1 MLFCLMP
8 KVSTR
13 VKLFGM
19 DYDFAV
25 QPVPLEGSVLS
36 TLVSQILERCDDLA
50 LLSEEADKITRTFLS
65 YPMKEVQTLLS
76 MWMREAGLTVRIDA
90 AGNVIGRLEGT
101 SDPRTLMIGSHVDT
115 VPNAGK
121 YDGIIGVM
129 LGIAI
134 AKALQMTG
142 TTLPFGLEIIAF
154 SEEEGVRF
162 ALPFIGSRAVV
173 GTLTPDIL
181 EKQDANGVSI
191 AKAIS
196 DFGLNPFDM
205 ASARAGA
212 LLGYLELHIEQG
224 PVLEAKG
231 LALGAVQGI
240 AGQTRASL
248 TLTGKA
254 GHAGTTPMNLRKDA
268 LVAAAQVV
276 LEVERFA
283 KLTPGLVATVGILE
297 VQPGAGNVIPEQ
309 VTFSLD
315 VRHLE
320 DTTRKRAVAELLD
333 FAWHTARKRD
343 LGFSHTVLLEQA
355 SSHCDEM
362 LLGFLGDAL
371 EDSGR
376 KRFELPSGAGHD
388 AMILA
393 GITRT
398 AMLFIRSPGGISHH
412 PSEAVQI
419 GDVRAALDVA
429 YRFLVKIA
437 ASPLNI
443 WR

>member
-1 MLFCLMP
+1 MP

-50 LLSEEADKITRTFLS
+50 LLSEETDKITRTFLS

-129 LGIAI
+129 LGIAL
-134 AKALQMTG
+134 AKALQITG
-142 TTLPFGLEIIAF
+142 ITLPFALEIIAF

-173 GTLTPDIL
+173 GTLTPEIL
-181 EKQDANGVSI
+181 GKQDANGISI

-205 ASARAGA
+205 ASARAEE

-240 AGQTRASL
+240 AGQTRATL

-398 AMLFIRSPGGISHH
+398 AMLFIRSPGAISHH

-437 ASPLNI
+437 ASPQNI